1 MNKWNI
7 PDWLEKEVIE
17 RDKVC
22 VYCGVEFLSTN
33 ESKKQIATWEHIV
46 NDAKIV
52 TRENI
57 SRCCFSCNSSKGAKE
72 LSIWLESKYCL
83 NKGINK
89 DTVALVIQQALQNP
103 PIRNVYEP

>member
-1 MNKWNI
+1 MNQWNI
-7 PDWLEKEVIE
+7 PNWLEKEVIE

-22 VYCGVEFLSTN
+22 VYCHIEFLPAK
-33 ESKKQIATWEHIV
+33 ESKKQMATWEHIV
-46 NDAKIV
+46 NDASIV

-72 LSIWLESKYCL
+72 LSFWLESKYCK

-89 DTVALVIQQALQNP
+89 NSVAPIIQQALANP
-103 PIRNVYEP
+103 PKVL